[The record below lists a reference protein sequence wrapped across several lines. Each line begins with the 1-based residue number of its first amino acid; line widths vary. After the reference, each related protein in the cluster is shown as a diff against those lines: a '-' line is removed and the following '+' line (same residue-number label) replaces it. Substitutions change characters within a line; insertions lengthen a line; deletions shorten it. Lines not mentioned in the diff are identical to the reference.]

1 MLKAAGIQ
9 FCSEPGNVKS
19 NVRRAVSMVNA
30 AVEQGARLVVL
41 PELWPY
47 GYNLSPDQFAQLA
60 ETVEGNVMVTFRAL
74 AQKLEVVMVVPFAER
89 ANHRLYIAAA
99 VIEQNGALIGVY
111 RKSFLWGREKHIFT
125 PGEREYPVFQTSVGK
140 LGVLMCYDAEFPE
153 SSRLISLQQADLI
166 VVPAV
171 WSVQAERRWDIQL
184 PARALDNTVFVM
196 GVNAVGGNSCG
207 KSKFVRPDG
216 IVLTEAPRSKEAV
229 LICEMDSAVTT
240 EVRGSIPYLKDYDF
254 TVIPGRNGEAGIH
267 KENDEQLHEGK
278 GHSRKRWE

>member
-1 MLKAAGIQ
+1 MNAKIEGRLTGYAEGGRDTISFRTGECREQCQTGCVDGERCSGAGSPIGRPPGVVVVRVQ
-9 FCSEPGNVKS
+9 FVPGPVCP
-19 NVRRAVSMVNA
+19 V
-30 AVEQGARLVVL
+30 G
-41 PELWPY
+41 
-47 GYNLSPDQFAQLA
+47 
-60 ETVEGNVMVTFRAL
+60 GNSGRDVMVTFRAL

-140 LGVLMCYDAEFPE
+140 LGVLICYDAEFPE
-153 SSRLISLQQADLI
+153 PSRLISLQQADLI

-254 TVIPGRNGEAGIH
+254 TVIPGRYGERAA
-267 KENDEQLHEGK
+267 D
-278 GHSRKRWE
+278 S